1 MIKNNLIYSESIE
14 YVNEQGLKRWK
25 RFELSASINEEDILL
40 ECWKELEDDV
50 REAKKQSFGQK
61 DSPYPYSGIEMPSME
76 WNGNTGII
84 TQIPTIDH
92 KKQELLDRIN
102 ESPSLEELNKIM
114 NEAFQKGLVNEF
126 ITKKKQFQVV

>member
-14 YVNEQGLKRWK
+14 YVNEVGLKRWK
-25 RFELSASINEEDILL
+25 RFELGASLNEEDKLL

-76 WNGNTGII
+76 WNGNTGIL
-84 TQIPTIDH
+84 TTLPSIDP
-92 KKQELLDRIN
+92 KKQDLLDKIN

-126 ITKKKQFQVV
+126 ITKKKSLK